1 MAAANAY
8 DATYLLMY
16 SFLGIRDGSPE
27 RQGHQGSRWRAR

>member
-16 SFLGIRDGSPE
+16 SFLGIRDGNLNGKAI
-27 RQGHQGSRWRAR
+27 RSRWRAR